1 MELIEIVK
9 PFIYSEDTCDAV
21 IEYFKNGNEPKGDR
35 KSVVRERV

>member
-21 IEYFKNGNEPKGDR
+21 IEYFKNEGIFYGE
-35 KSVVRERV
+35 